1 MLEEELQTVDEVV
14 VTGIF
19 NKPKESFTGAVTAVT
34 KEDIKRNFSRNL
46 LQTLSNLDPSF
57 RILQNNKMG
66 SDPNT
71 LPEIQLRGAS
81 TFADVNDLQLA
92 TRAEL
97 NLPLFIL
104 DGFEVS
110 LERVMDLNNDDIE
123 NITVL
128 KDASATSLYGA
139 RGANGVVVITSLIPK
154 AGELKVT
161 YRGQVKLEIPDLST
175 YDLLSAKEKLDL
187 EYKMG
192 VWDNEAY
199 REAYQEL
206 REKVDNGF
214 NYDWLGYPTR
224 TGVGQTHSLNVM
236 GGSEIWRFNASL
248 SYDETVGV
256 MKGSDRA
263 NFNGSLGITYQG
275 EKLIVSEN
283 LSVGT
288 NNNANSPYGDF
299 SSFAAMNRY
308 WEPQDEEGEP
318 ILTYTHPLRSETSYS
333 DNPAYNALVG
343 VWNKTRYTNMR
354 SATQVRYNINESF
367 YISGLLGLSRMF
379 NQADAFAPPSH
390 AQFAGKE
397 TDQKGR
403 FQRNEIE
410 SNQWNVRLNVNY
422 AKTLQE
428 KHMLTLSGAA
438 EMEEKKQEQIMWAAT
453 GFAADNIDFPSMAL
467 GYGCLLYTSDA
478 ADEL

>member
-1 MLEEELQTVDEVV
+1 VGYKHQEITIKGSQKPLSIVLEEELQTVDEVV

-367 YISGLLGLSRMF
+367 FAVQKLIGYLVSYVSRK
-379 NQADAFAPPSH
+379 
-390 AQFAGKE
+390 QF
-397 TDQKGR
+397 
-403 FQRNEIE
+403 
-410 SNQWNVRLNVNY
+410 
-422 AKTLQE
+422 
-428 KHMLTLSGAA
+428 
-438 EMEEKKQEQIMWAAT
+438 
-453 GFAADNIDFPSMAL
+453 
-467 GYGCLLYTSDA
+467 
-478 ADEL
+478 

>member
-1 MLEEELQTVDEVV
+1 MHDLSWRGRLWKTCLIMKFLVLLLFVTTLQLSASVYSQEARVTVHLQNASFEEVVKVLESSTDFTFLYRDHQVMRIKNLNLQYTDADIKEVLDTCLKGSGLTYRLVDNTIVIQQAPVAASDSLSKITIKGTVKDVKGEPLPGVTIRVKGTTMGFVTNVQGEFDFDLPKRDNLVLIFSFVGYKHQEITIKDSQKPLSIVLEEELQTVDEVV

-123 NITVL
+123 SITVL

-187 EYKMG
+187 E
-192 VWDNEAY
+192 
-199 REAYQEL
+199 
-206 REKVDNGF
+206 
-214 NYDWLGYPTR
+214 
-224 TGVGQTHSLNVM
+224 
-236 GGSEIWRFNASL
+236 
-248 SYDETVGV
+248 
-256 MKGSDRA
+256 
-263 NFNGSLGITYQG
+263 
-275 EKLIVSEN
+275 
-283 LSVGT
+283 
-288 NNNANSPYGDF
+288 
-299 SSFAAMNRY
+299 
-308 WEPQDEEGEP
+308 
-318 ILTYTHPLRSETSYS
+318 
-333 DNPAYNALVG
+333 
-343 VWNKTRYTNMR
+343 
-354 SATQVRYNINESF
+354 
-367 YISGLLGLSRMF
+367 
-379 NQADAFAPPSH
+379 
-390 AQFAGKE
+390 
-397 TDQKGR
+397 
-403 FQRNEIE
+403 
-410 SNQWNVRLNVNY
+410 
-422 AKTLQE
+422 
-428 KHMLTLSGAA
+428 
-438 EMEEKKQEQIMWAAT
+438 
-453 GFAADNIDFPSMAL
+453 
-467 GYGCLLYTSDA
+467 
-478 ADEL
+478 

>member
-1 MLEEELQTVDEVV
+1 
-14 VTGIF
+14 
-19 NKPKESFTGAVTAVT
+19 
-34 KEDIKRNFSRNL
+34 
-46 LQTLSNLDPSF
+46 
-57 RILQNNKMG
+57 
-66 SDPNT
+66 
-71 LPEIQLRGAS
+71 
-81 TFADVNDLQLA
+81 
-92 TRAEL
+92 
-97 NLPLFIL
+97 
-104 DGFEVS
+104 
-110 LERVMDLNNDDIE
+110 
-123 NITVL
+123 
-128 KDASATSLYGA
+128 
-139 RGANGVVVITSLIPK
+139 
-154 AGELKVT
+154 
-161 YRGQVKLEIPDLST
+161 
-175 YDLLSAKEKLDL
+175 
-187 EYKMG
+187 
-192 VWDNEAY
+192 
-199 REAYQEL
+199 
-206 REKVDNGF
+206 
-214 NYDWLGYPTR
+214 
-224 TGVGQTHSLNVM
+224 M

-467 GYGCLLYTSDA
+467 GYGDETYPNGSVTTTRRLALIFAGNYYYDMRYFVDINFNANGASSFGEDSRWGKFFSFGLGWNVSNEDFFIEHVPYIQWLKLKASYGVSGNMGFSPENAMTVYSLNTQANYLSHFGAYLTSFGNTELKWQNTYQWNFGIELKTLHECLGLEFSYYRKMTDNTV
-478 ADEL
+478 ADVFLPISHGFNTYKANVGSILNKGWDVKVTVDLFKNMDRGFTWNIMGSFNGNKNIVDKPVLL